1 MLKNQGL
8 IKKATVV
15 VYILIFFTS
24 IILSY
29 ILMTSSNFPISEIGI
44 KGEYENINRSQ
55 IDLIK
60 NKFIKKNFFAVSLQ
74 ETREAFKKLPWI
86 RDVSIRRD
94 WDKFGLLVEVESHKP
109 IGRWGNRGLVNSYGE
124 IFNAAYEGNLPL
136 FIGPDAFVGEMA
148 VKYNELNKILEKEL
162 MQVGTISLSNR
173 LSWEVYTN
181 NQMRFFLGK
190 EEGNNINKKLKVL
203 IENYQ
208 FILSESKSR
217 IEYVDLRYKDGFAV
231 KKLNEKLYKIKKEK
245 KTTL

>member
-1 MLKNQGL
+1 MLNNQES
-8 IKKATVV
+8 IKKVTTI
-15 VYILIFFTS
+15 VYLLIFITS
-24 IILSY
+24 IIFSY
-29 ILMTSSNFPISEIGI
+29 LVMTSSKFPITEIGI
-44 KGEYENINRSQ
+44 KGEYENINRNQ

-60 NKFIKKNFFAVSLQ
+60 NKFIKKNFFAVNLQ

-94 WDKFGLLVEVESHKP
+94 WNKFGLLVEIESHKP
-109 IGRWGNRGLVNSYGE
+109 IGRWNNRGLVNSFGE
-124 IFNAAYEGNLPL
+124 IFNAAYDEKLPL
-136 FIGPDAFVGEMA
+136 FVGSDEFVGEMS
-148 VKYNELNKILEKEL
+148 VKYNQINKILEKEL
-162 MQVGTISLSNR
+162 MQVGTISLSKR
-173 LSWEVYTN
+173 LSWEIYTN

-190 EEGNNINKKLKVL
+190 EEGNNINKKLKIL

>member
-1 MLKNQGL
+1 MLNNQES
-8 IKKATVV
+8 IKKVTTI
-15 VYILIFFTS
+15 VYLLIFITS
-24 IILSY
+24 IIFSY
-29 ILMTSSNFPISEIGI
+29 LVMTSSKFPITEIGI
-44 KGEYENINRSQ
+44 KGEYENINRNQ

-60 NKFIKKNFFAVSLQ
+60 NKFIKKNFFAVNLQ

-94 WDKFGLLVEVESHKP
+94 WNKFGLLVEIESHKP
-109 IGRWGNRGLVNSYGE
+109 IGRWNNRGLVNSFGE
-124 IFNAAYEGNLPL
+124 IFNAAYDEKLPL
-136 FIGPDAFVGEMA
+136 FVGSDEFVGEMS
-148 VKYNELNKILEKEL
+148 VKYNQINKILEKEL
-162 MQVGTISLSNR
+162 MQIGTISLSNR
-173 LSWEVYTN
+173 LSWEIYTN

-190 EEGNNINKKLKVL
+190 ADGNNIIKRLEIL

-231 KKLNEKLYKIKKEK
+231 KKLNEKLYKIKKAK

>member
-1 MLKNQGL
+1 MFKKQES
-8 IKKATVV
+8 IKKATTI
-15 VYILIFFTS
+15 VYLLIFITS

-29 ILMTSSNFPISEIGI
+29 VLMTSSNFPITEIGI
-44 KGEYENINRSQ
+44 KGEYENINKNQ

-60 NKFIKKNFFAVSLQ
+60 NKFIKNNFFTVDLHQ
-74 ETREAFKKLPWI
+74 TRKGFKKLPWI

-94 WDKFGLLVEVESHKP
+94 WNKFGLLVEIESHKP
-109 IGRWGNRGLVNSYGE
+109 IGKWNNGGLINSYGE
-124 IFNAAYEGNLPL
+124 IFNAAYEDELPL
-136 FIGPDAFVGEMA
+136 FIGSDEFVGEMA
-148 VKYNELNKILEKEL
+148 FKYKQINKILEKEL
-162 MQVGTISLSNR
+162 MQIGTISLSKR
-173 LSWEVYTN
+173 LSWEIYTN

-190 EEGNNINKKLKVL
+190 EGDNNIIKKLEVL

-231 KKLNEKLYKIKKEK
+231 KKLSEKLHKIKKAR